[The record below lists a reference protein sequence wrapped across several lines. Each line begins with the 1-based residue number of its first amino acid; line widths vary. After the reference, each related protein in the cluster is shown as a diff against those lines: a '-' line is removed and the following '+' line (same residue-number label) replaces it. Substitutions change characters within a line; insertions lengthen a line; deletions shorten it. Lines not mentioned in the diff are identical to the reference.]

1 MDYGEETDRNP
12 GMLLAFRHA
21 KRGHMHASTYLQQ
34 NIHAGRHADY
44 VRWAAEAGRND
55 RLWGRSS
62 RRTTRPPERAS
73 RLLERSLGRFVS
85 DALSLAFRAPSLL
98 GTLFRFAR
106 GQRKAARARAWWEAR
121 GTHVPPLLVA
131 SITETCNLR
140 CAGCYAAAHRNGGRT
155 GLVGRAGIAGEAE
168 LSTARWNGLFRE
180 ASGLGISFVL
190 VAGGEPFARWE
201 VIEAAAAMPDAL
213 VAVFTNGLLLSPRS
227 IEAIRKTRN
236 VVPVISLEGPQRQ
249 TDSRRGAGVYR
260 RVMQAMGRLKKA
272 GIPFGA
278 SLTVTSVNL
287 DVVTAPTFIGSL
299 VDAGAR
305 IVFFVEYTPVEPGT
319 EALALSEIQRAELR
333 RRADAFHAGRRA
345 LFVAFPGDEERYGGC
360 LAAGRGF
367 VHVNPRG
374 RLEPCPYAP
383 FSDTSVRDG
392 SLADALR
399 SPLLAAIRENHG
411 RLTEARGGCA
421 LWAEREWVRTLLP
434 RAPEESRDLEVKV
447 G

>member
-1 MDYGEETDRNP
+1 
-12 GMLLAFRHA
+12 
-21 KRGHMHASTYLQQ
+21 MHASTYLQQ

-44 VRWAAEAGRND
+44 LRWAAEAGRND
-55 RLWGRSS
+55 RLWNRSS
-62 RRTTRPPERAS
+62 QTSTRTPARST
-73 RLLERSLGRFVS
+73 RLLERSLSRFVS
-85 DALSLAFRAPSLL
+85 DALSLAVRAPSLL
-98 GTLFRFAR
+98 GTILRFAR
-106 GQRKAARARAWWEAR
+106 GQRKAARVRAWWEAR

-155 GLVGRAGIAGEAE
+155 GLAGEAE

-227 IEAIRKTRN
+227 IEAISTTRN

-260 RVMQAMGRLKKA
+260 RVMQAMGRLKTA

-299 VDAGAR
+299 VDAGVR
-305 IVFFVEYTPVEPGT
+305 IVFFVEYTPVEPGS
-319 EALALSEIQRAELR
+319 EALALSETQRAELR

-367 VHVNPRG
+367 VHVDPRG

-392 SLADALR
+392 SLADALH
-399 SPLLAAIRENHG
+399 SPLLGAIRENHG
-411 RLTEARGGCA
+411 RLAETRGGCA

-434 RAPEESRDLEVKV
+434 RAPEENRDLEVKA